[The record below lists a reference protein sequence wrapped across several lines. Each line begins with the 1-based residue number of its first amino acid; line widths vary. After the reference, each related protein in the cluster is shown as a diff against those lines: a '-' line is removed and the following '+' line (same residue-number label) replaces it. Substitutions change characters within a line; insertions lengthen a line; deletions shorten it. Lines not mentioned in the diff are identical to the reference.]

1 VIYFSDLE
9 DKLLRIWIKYLI
21 NRLNTNDR
29 SSNESTSN
37 IQRIAKKSRT
47 SASTNFIHEK
57 QRNTAPLPVY
67 PFIFNPFIHHTIY
80 STFVP
85 LPHVATTHL
94 IPISQVPYQQEEYHH
109 QILIPIQTQYPY
121 GFSHVPGYM
130 SSTPVNMNTNFK
142 KPVNFYSYITPNNQG
157 EIRKYDKYEETPASM
172 TKIDIN
178 NTTPMGLPLEEP
190 VQINPTKDEEIE
202 QINPSKGEE
211 SLNVV
216 KKLPKPVIMPNN
228 QTKKFQDTQYLS
240 LHTTGEELDTST
252 SSDTT
257 IFQEHYSTTL
267 MPMDKLDLSSQ
278 PEIFNSKSIQLVPS
292 KNSYYVTD
300 KSIIINQSFSKSSTQ
315 EINTWPT
322 TENPKKSTT
331 ESETEPENINYSD
344 TKETS
349 IVEERNQ
356 SGDPRQVPVSDLSL
370 RDKNETKYISEASTI
385 RTEEKSMETVKSQEP
400 KILIVSSTIAYQ
412 KPTLLPTTLYD
423 TNDSQKSKSS
433 INVTE
438 SIKTVVQITSN
449 ESSIQ
454 SKSEFSTTRPTRVN
468 DENYN
473 QSVLNSSTVSQISDT
488 KVSEPTTLTNKIS
501 KPLTIAVSTSPFS
514 LGSIT
519 SQIPYFQISSNK
531 NNSIQP
537 TSLPYSYSTP
547 AIQPLNF
554 NNTVISVF
562 KDPKTE
568 QTPSVIKNSGDYNI
582 KNLKDIKLS
591 YDKSTILPKTTVTTP
606 SRRESIENT
615 IQNNKSP
622 SVKIITPKISQHIRT
637 TTEIPNI
644 LYREDKMNHNFSVTA
659 KETRKNWLTSKTTV
673 KPRISNQ
680 KQPLPLV
687 TVSDSLKRKS
697 INNQDRIIAKTE
709 PPQTY
714 DDSQL
719 WYNNQ
724 MNTENIPKKELND
737 AQIDFLLKKLIKLLK
752 PEIEKETLT
761 KDSLARLIAPKLGD
775 QDKLVYIIFPWV
787 RDAANNMENEENT
800 KMNKNPLKHSE
811 KL

>member
-1 VIYFSDLE
+1 MIYFSDLE

-21 NRLNTNDR
+21 NRLNANER

-67 PFIFNPFIHHTIY
+67 PFIFNPFIHHTYY

-85 LPHVATTHL
+85 FSHGATTHL

-130 SSTPVNMNTNFK
+130 SSTPVYMNTNIK
-142 KPVNFYSYITPNNQG
+142 KPVNFHSYITPNNQG
-157 EIRKYDKYEETPASM
+157 EIRKYDKHEEAPASI
-172 TKIDIN
+172 TKININ

-190 VQINPTKDEEIE
+190 VQINPTKDEDTE
-202 QINPSKGEE
+202 QLNPSKGEE
-211 SLNVV
+211 SMNSV
-216 KKLPKPVIMPNN
+216 KNLPKPGIMQNN
-228 QTKKFQDTQYLS
+228 QTKKFQDTQYLPS
-240 LHTTGEELDTST
+240 STTGEELDTST
-252 SSDTT
+252 PPDKT
-257 IFQEHYSTTL
+257 IFQEYYSTTL
-267 MPMDKLDLSSQ
+267 MPMDKSDLSSQ
-278 PEIFNSKSIQLVPS
+278 QQIFNSKSSIQLIPS
-292 KNSYYVTD
+292 KNSNYEMV
-300 KSIIINQSFSKSSTQ
+300 KSNTINQSFSKLSTQ
-315 EINTWPT
+315 EINTWPI
-322 TENPKKSTT
+322 TENPKESTT
-331 ESETEPENINYSD
+331 ESETEPENTNYSD

-356 SGDPRQVPVSDLSL
+356 SGDPRQVPVDDLSL
-370 RDKNETKYISEASTI
+370 KDKNKTKNISEASTI
-385 RTEEKSMETVKSQEP
+385 RTEEKSLQTVKSEES
-400 KILIVSSTIAYQ
+400 KILIVSSTSAYP

-423 TNDSQKSKSS
+423 DKDGQKSKSS
-433 INVTE
+433 FNVTE

-449 ESSIQ
+449 DSSIQ
-454 SKSEFSTTRPTRVN
+454 SKSEFSTTQSTRAY
-468 DENYN
+468 DDNYN

-488 KVSEPTTLTNKIS
+488 KISEPTTLTNTIS
-501 KPLTIAVSTSPFS
+501 KSLIFEVTTTSPFS
-514 LGSIT
+514 LGSISSKL
-519 SQIPYFQISSNK
+519 SQFENPSNK
-531 NNSIQP
+531 NSSIQP
-537 TSLPYSYSTP
+537 TSLPYSNLIP
-547 AIQPLNF
+547 AIPPLTF
-554 NNTVISVF
+554 NNTVTSVLTV
-562 KDPKTE
+562 PKSE
-568 QTPSVIKNSGDYNI
+568 VSPFVIKNSSDYSTE
-582 KNLKDIKLS
+582 NLKDMQLS
-591 YDKSTILPKTTVTTP
+591 YDKSTILPETTVTTP

-622 SVKIITPKISQHIRT
+622 SVKIMTPKISSSRT

-644 LYREDKMNHNFSVTA
+644 LHREDKMNHNFSATA

-673 KPRISNQ
+673 KPRISIQ
-680 KQPLPLV
+680 KPLPSV

-697 INNQDRIIAKTE
+697 MNNQDRIIAKTE
-709 PPQTY
+709 PTQTY

-724 MNTENIPKKELND
+724 MNTENIPKKELNE

-752 PEIEKETLT
+752 PEIEKQTLT
-761 KDSLARLIAPKLGD
+761 KDSIARLIAPKLED

-787 RDAANNMENEENT
+787 RDAVNNMENEENT
-800 KMNKNPLKHSE
+800 KVNKNPLKHSE